1 RALKGELPL
10 IAAARRLQDE
20 VLSPSIQAGVDSDAP
35 LAEEARLVAS
45 FKKVALM
52 VIGTALQT
60 FGDRLESE
68 QEVLS
73 FAADVLIDTYAA
85 ESAVLRAAAA
95 ARTRPALAAL
105 HEAAARTF
113 VVEAAVRV
121 ETAAKSALSA
131 TVEGDTLR
139 TLLAALRRVLKP
151 SPVNVV
157 RLRRQLAEAVTAQGK
172 YVFG

>member
-1 RALKGELPL
+1 MSATFF
-10 IAAARRLQDE
+10 IAAAKRLQDE
-20 VLSPSIQAGVDSDAP
+20 VLSPSPQSGGDSDAP
-35 LAEEARLVAS
+35 LAAEARLVAS

-60 FGDRLESE
+60 FGDKLETE

-73 FAADVLIDTYAA
+73 YAADVLIETYAA
-85 ESAVLRAAAA
+85 ESAVIRAAAA
-95 ARTRPALAAL
+95 MQQRHPLAAL
-105 HEAAARTF
+105 HEAAARAF
-113 VVEAAVRV
+113 VAEAAGRV
-121 ETAAKSALSA
+121 DACAKSALAA
-131 TVEGDTLR
+131 TVDGDTLR

-151 SPVNVV
+151 TPVNVV